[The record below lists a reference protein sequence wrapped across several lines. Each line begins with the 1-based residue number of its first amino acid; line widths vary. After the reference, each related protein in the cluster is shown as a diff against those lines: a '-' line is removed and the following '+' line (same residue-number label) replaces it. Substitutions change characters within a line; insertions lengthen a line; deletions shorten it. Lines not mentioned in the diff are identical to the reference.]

1 MLEMVAITL
10 DGALAGVAIGAG
22 KESHSAPHTVGWVRS
37 RSARQSI
44 VSKSV
49 RHTASTSNANPRK
62 RPRIP

>member
-37 RSARQSI
+37 RSA
-44 VSKSV
+44 
-49 RHTASTSNANPRK
+49 HC
-62 RPRIP
+62 